1 MSEWINSESFFRTW
15 RNSLI
20 AAGVVS
26 TLAMGGAVYKVYDD
40 GQNRRKLLEP
50 HLAPEDSVH
59 VKSGTFVYKGQ
70 KESRC
75 IGDIEKTVPLI
86 DKGEVK
92 GMIVYCKPDKP
103 VK

>member
-1 MSEWINSESFFRTW
+1 MSERINSESFFRTW

-26 TLAMGGAVYKVYDD
+26 TLAMGAGVYKVYDD
-40 GQNRRKLLEP
+40 GQNRRELVEP

-70 KESRC
+70 KEGRLVWC
-75 IGDIEKTVPLI
+75 TV
-86 DKGEVK
+86 
-92 GMIVYCKPDKP
+92 
-103 VK
+103 